1 MSENLRNFAVGT
13 THLKECQEEASGGGT
28 VVEHSPHHPK
38 VEVSSLAIAA
48 GTGWGKIIQM
58 QI

>member
-1 MSENLRNFAVGT
+1 VSKNLPILRRVT
-13 THLKECQEEASGGGT
+13 THLKECQDVTSGGGT
-28 VVEHSPHHPK
+28 VVEHSPHHSK